1 MSYNLRVVQAATLAL
16 MLTGCGDDGGGGDE
30 GASTESEGDASSTGA
45 MTTMAMTTA
54 DDTTGTTGENSGS
67 SGEDS
72 GSTAADSGS
81 SGGSGDAGSSG
92 TTGDAVDCAPLMMK
106 ECEMTEG
113 CLWAGNPNNGECISD
128 DPAQCEGLEQMD
140 CMSNPVCAWDNQ
152 GATCNAA

>member
-1 MSYNLRVVQAATLAL
+1 MSYNLRVVVAATLAL
-16 MLTGCGDDGGGGDE
+16 ILAACGDDGGSDE
-30 GASTESEGDASSTGA
+30 GAATESEGDASSTGA

-54 DDTTGTTGENSGS
+54 DDTTSTTGDEATS

-72 GSTAADSGS
+72 GSTAGDSGS
-81 SGGSGDAGSSG
+81 SGGSGDGGSSG
-92 TTGDAVDCAPLMMK
+92 TTGEAVDCAPLMMK
-106 ECEMTEG
+106 ECETTEG

-152 GATCNAA
+152 GATCTPA

>member
-16 MLTGCGDDGGGGDE
+16 MLGACGDDAGGGDE
-30 GASTESEGDASSTGA
+30 ASTESEGDSSSTGA

-54 DDTTGTTGENSGS
+54 DDTTST

-72 GSTAADSGS
+72 SGSAGEESGSTAGDSGS
-81 SGGSGDAGSSG
+81 SGGSGDSGSSG
-92 TTGDAVDCAPLMMK
+92 TTGNAVDCAPLMMK

-140 CMSNPVCAWDNQ
+140 CMTNPVCAWDNQ
-152 GATCNAA
+152 GATCNPA